1 MMIISKIHVTGAAL
15 TLMAIFAAPVSPAQ
29 SQVPEPYEPLSG
41 CTPGKQ
47 LQYSPDPLSGYVW
60 ENPQATDKL
69 QIYELKPKAIVCDKP
84 ERMTETTADGFT
96 AVGGCNVRFDFG
108 VVSPGWLEIDCAG
121 GLPEGV
127 TLSISEHNEPSRMN
141 GTSQSQYKTKV
152 PVKYGDSY
160 RLELNNALYEGVRYG
175 WVHIPPTAG
184 EVKVT
189 NVRLV
194 CQAKPANYLGAF
206 DCDNPMLNRIW
217 YTGAYT
223 VRTNLLDNCF
233 GAILMER
240 GDRFSW
246 TGDAYVSQAAALVAF
261 GNYDFIKQN
270 ISNTSEQSNGI
281 LSYEL
286 YWVQSVIDFYNY
298 TGDAEIL
305 KKYRANIYNKLAR
318 ARDNWGKNPH
328 LNFYGWDE
336 RLGAGFENGS
346 CAESQ
351 LAYKM
356 LCIQT
361 WRMAA
366 DAMRRYG
373 NNRDAERFDGY
384 ADKFIPVLQE
394 DRAWIDDL
402 ALFSATDAINAGM
415 LTADETEAVW
425 NRVFADRMQRLSY
438 SPFNQFFVLNAM
450 SRMNRYGEALH
461 TIDDCWGGMIRYG
474 GTTFFEVYRP
484 SWNDYALA
492 ENDPVPNCQVG
503 FTSLTHPWSAGVTKW
518 LSEEVLGIK
527 PVKAGFEEF
536 SVKPHLTCGLTRVSG
551 KTPTPKGEIS
561 FAIDTRTGSAQL
573 TVPAGTA
580 ATMAIPKMG
589 TGVTGVKVDGTAVE
603 PASED
608 TYFAYLPQMGEGEHT
623 VSFAYTSAAISPE
636 PVETLHYLYEKP
648 LVAEDTITKGDWR
661 GKYGKDGYY
670 LFSYDGDGAHR
681 TNLPAGCTVNLRLG
695 GNYRYPG
702 TADDP
707 RSLQSPDEGDQQ
719 RQVGVFFTL
728 DPADCLETM
737 TLDLDYQPE
746 APYDLTFYFIDWEKR
761 TGRRSAI
768 EIFDL
773 STLQMIA
780 PVQIVREYGSSRYI
794 TLRIDRPV
802 RFRVNNIRGD
812 NASVAGMFFDKPLSS
827 LGTARDNEVEIIPGN
842 GEITVKATQDSL
854 VTLHNISGQKA
865 FSGVVHP
872 GVTTLAPIEQGV
884 YVVNGRKI
892 LVN

>member
-1 MMIISKIHVTGAAL
+1 MTISKIHTTCAAL
-15 TLMAIFAAPVSPAQ
+15 TLLASLSAPLLNAQ
-29 SQVPEPYEPLSG
+29 DQVPEPYEPLTG
-41 CTPGKQ
+41 CTPGTQ

-60 ENPQATDKL
+60 DNPQATDKL
-69 QIYELKPKAIVCDKP
+69 QIYELKPKAIICDKP
-84 ERMTETTADGFT
+84 EKMTATSGDSFT
-96 AVGGCNVRFDFG
+96 ARGGCNVRFDFG

-127 TLSISEHNEPSRMN
+127 TCSISEHNEPSRMN

-175 WVHIPPTAG
+175 WVHIPATGG
-184 EVKVT
+184 EVNIT

-194 CQAKPANYLGAF
+194 CQAKPTNYLGSF
-206 DCDNPMLNRIW
+206 ECDNTMLNRIW

-223 VRTNLLDNCF
+223 VRTNLLENCF

-246 TGDAYVSQAAALVAF
+246 TGDAYISQAAALVAF
-261 GNYDFIKQN
+261 GNYDFIKKN
-270 ISNTSEQSNGI
+270 IDHTSNQSNGI
-281 LSYEL
+281 FSYEL
-286 YWVQSVIDFYNY
+286 YWVQSVIDYYNY
-298 TGDAEIL
+298 TGDTEFL
-305 KKYRANIYNKLAR
+305 KKYKTNIYNKLAR
-318 ARDNWGKNPH
+318 AKNNWGTHPN
-328 LNFYGWDE
+328 LNYYGWDE

-346 CAESQ
+346 CDENQ

-366 DAMRRYG
+366 DVMRRIG
-373 NNRDAERFDGY
+373 NTRDADKYDG
-384 ADKFIPVLQE
+384 FIEKYSAILEE
-394 DRAWIDDL
+394 DRSWINNL
-402 ALFSATDAINAGM
+402 ALFSATDAINAGT
-415 LTADETEAVW
+415 LTSDEIPAVW
-425 NRVFADRMQRLSY
+425 DKIFSDRLQRLSY

-450 SRMNRYGEALH
+450 SRLNRYGEALH
-461 TIDDCWGGMIRYG
+461 TIDDLWGGMIRYG

-527 PVKAGFEEF
+527 PVKPGFDEF
-536 SVKPHLTCGLTRVSG
+536 SVTPHLTCGLTRVSG
-551 KTPTPKGEIS
+551 TVPTPKGEIS
-561 FAIDTRTGSAQL
+561 FAIDTQTGSSRL
-573 TVPAGTA
+573 TVPEGSA
-580 ATMAIPKMG
+580 AAMAIPKMG
-589 TGVTGVKVDGTAVE
+589 AGVTGVKVDGNPVE
-603 PASED
+603 IASED
-608 TYFAYLPQMGEGEHT
+608 THFAYLPQMDAGEHE
-623 VSFAYTSAAISPE
+623 VSFAYTSAIESPE

-661 GKYGKDGYY
+661 GKYGKDGYF
-670 LFSYDGDGAHR
+670 LFNYDGNDLHR
-681 TNLPAGCTVNLRLG
+681 SNLPAGCSVNMRLG
-695 GNYRYPG
+695 GQYRYPG
-702 TADDP
+702 TEHDP
-707 RSLQSPDEGDQQ
+707 RSLQSPDEWDPQ

-746 APYDLTFYFIDWEKR
+746 APYDLSFYFIDWER
-761 TGRRSAI
+761 GTRRSAI
-768 EIFDL
+768 EIFDFK
-773 STLQMIA
+773 TLQMIA

-812 NASVAGMFFDKPLSS
+812 NAAIAGMFFDKPASS
-827 LGTARDNEVEIIPGN
+827 LGTSAIDKDVEIMPGK

-854 VTLHNISGQKA
+854 VTLHNISGEQT
-865 FSGVVHP
+865 FSGIVHP
-872 GVTTLAPIEQGV
+872 GTTTLSPIEQGV
-884 YVVNGRKI
+884 YVVNGQKI